1 MSDDKPIESFE
12 EFWPYYVL
20 EHRKPETQALHA
32 VGTSL
37 GLVGAAAALATRRPW
52 LIPLGL
58 VGAYGMAWYSHYRIE
73 ENRPATFKYP
83 LYSFAA
89 DFKMFGKIL
98 RGKMSQEVQA
108 ALALRE
114 AQKGTIEMEQ
124 AEADPGAQPA

>member
-1 MSDDKPIESFE
+1 MTQKRIQSFE

-58 VGAYGMAWYSHYRIE
+58 VGAYGMAWFSHYRIE
-73 ENRPATFKYP
+73 HNRPATFQYP
-83 LYSFAA
+83 LWSFAA
-89 DFKMFGKIL
+89 DFKMFGKIVRGQMSEEVQKAAAL
-98 RGKMSQEVQA
+98 RQASEPQTLDMSQES
-108 ALALRE
+108 
-114 AQKGTIEMEQ
+114 
-124 AEADPGAQPA
+124 